1 MKKALIIA
9 NTSGFVTRFLKN
21 DIEILIDKGYRIECA
36 CNTNHPDFDTNLF
49 FEKYGINVH
58 HFDFPVRNLAL
69 NLILKSYKKM
79 KKLFKQETYELVHCH
94 TPIAAVISRQCAKR
108 YRKGITKIIYT
119 VHGFQFFNGNFG
131 IKEKIFFYIEKYYSK
146 YTDAILTINN
156 EDFNNA
162 KKMLC
167 KNVYLMHGVGVD
179 IDCFQHCNINTKDY
193 RRKLGFLEDDKVI
206 LSIGEL
212 NTNKNHEVVIKALE
226 KIDNPHI
233 IYAICGREV
242 TEKGKKNKLADLAVN
257 LNVRVLFLGFRKDI
271 AEICHCVEIGAIPS
285 FKEGLGLAGIE
296 MLASGI
302 PVTGSNRQG
311 ILDYVNDGKT
321 GYLADPND
329 PESFAEAILKTFELS
344 KDKKTKENCYKMAK
358 KFDSRQ
364 AYDVIKNVYDTLL

>member
-36 CNTNHPDFDTNLF
+36 CNTNHPDFDTDLF
-49 FEKYGINVH
+49 FKKYGINVH
-58 HFDFPVRNLAL
+58 HFDFPVRNLDL
-69 NLILKSYKKM
+69 NLILRSYKKM
-79 KKLFKQETYELVHCH
+79 KKLFKQETYELLHCH
-94 TPIAAVISRQCAKR
+94 TPIAAAISRQCAKR

-131 IKEKIFFYIEKYYSK
+131 IKGKIFFYIEKFYSK
-146 YTDAILTINN
+146 YTDAIITINN
-156 EDFNNA
+156 ENYNDCI
-162 KKMLC
+162 KMHC
-167 KNVYLMHGVGVD
+167 KYVYFMHGVGVD
-179 IDCFQHCNINTKDY
+179 TDAFLSCKIDRAEY
-193 RRKLGFLEDDKVI
+193 RRKLGFSENEKVI

-212 NTNKNHEVVIKALE
+212 NKNKNHKVVIEALG
-226 KIDNPHI
+226 KIADRNI
-233 IYAICGREV
+233 VYAICGREV
-242 TEKGKKNKLADLAVN
+242 TEKGKAKELTELAAE
-257 LNVRVLFLGFRKDI
+257 LNVRIMFLGFRKDI
-271 AEICHCVEIGAIPS
+271 AEICHCVDIGALPS
-285 FKEGLGLAGIE
+285 FKEGLCLSGIE

-302 PVTGSNRQG
+302 PIAGSNRPG
-311 ILDYVNDGKT
+311 ILDYVKDANT